1 MKKSLGEGSQETD
14 ILTWMHRCALELV
27 GQGGLGYSFDPE
39 MNGKKNEYAQALK
52 EFMSVFLCIQRVFH
66 LLTWSSIQASV
77 ILSFHGQAGLVQ
89 ISTHYCPYPQTFATF
104 GRQQRTFPEG
114 PKNETSQ

>member
-39 MNGKKNEYAQALK
+39 MNGKHNEYAQALK
-52 EFMSVFLCIQRVFH
+52 EFMSVFLCIQRVFY
-66 LLTWSSIQASV
+66 LLTNVVLNTGQRYTLFPWSGRFGASFNPLLP
-77 ILSFHGQAGLVQ
+77 LSPNLCYVWP
-89 ISTHYCPYPQTFATF
+89 STTYLPR
-104 GRQQRTFPEG
+104 GS
-114 PKNETSQ
+114 KK